1 LTTNNEQRETSHF
14 FMERYF
20 ATCPR
25 GLEQALADE
34 LTALG
39 ASDVVPVDGGVAFGG
54 DFSLCYA
61 ANLESRVASRVLWQ
75 VGHASYS
82 SERDIFDAARALP
95 WPRFFGVSRTIRV
108 NVSAIKSPVKSL
120 DFVTLSVK
128 DAVCDAF
135 REKHGSRP
143 DVDTARPDVRVHV
156 FLTQGEATFYL
167 DTSGEALFKR
177 GWRAAA
183 GDAPLRENL
192 AAGIL
197 KLTGWTAPMPLYD
210 PMCGS
215 GTFLIE
221 AAMMALDAA
230 PGLDRTFGFEK
241 LENFAGKAWRALQD
255 KARARRKP
263 VARLPIHGS
272 DKSGT
277 VLGLARENLAAVG
290 IDAAVQIKQMDILD
304 GSPPAEP
311 GIAVMNPPYGERQ
324 ATAEELADF
333 YPRLGDTLKQRY
345 AGWTA
350 YILTADL
357 RLAKLIGLKASRRTP
372 LYNGALEC
380 RLFEYKLVSGTMRRQ
395 KPVTRDE

>member
-1 LTTNNEQRETSHF
+1 MEQ
-14 FMERYF
+14 YF

-25 GLEQALADE
+25 GLEKVLADE
-34 LTALG
+34 LAALG
-39 ASDVVPVDGGVAFGG
+39 ARDIGPVDGGVAFGG
-54 DFSLCYA
+54 DLALCYA
-61 ANLESRVASRVLWQ
+61 TNLESRVASRVLWR
-75 VGHASYS
+75 VGQARYR

-95 WPRFFGVSRTIRV
+95 WSRLFDVRRTIRV

-135 REKHGSRP
+135 RDARGNRP
-143 DVDTARPDVRVHV
+143 DVDTAAPDVRIHA
-156 FLTQGEATFYL
+156 FLTQDQATFYL
-167 DTSGEALFKR
+167 DTSGDALFKR
-177 GWRAAA
+177 GWRAAT

-197 KLTGWTAPMPLYD
+197 KLTGWSAPTLLYD

-221 AAMMALDAA
+221 AAMMAQGAA
-230 PGLDRTFGFEK
+230 PGLNRAFGFEK
-241 LENFAGKAWRALQD
+241 LENFDGKAWRALQD
-255 KARARRKP
+255 KSRARRKP
-263 VARLPIHGS
+263 AVTLPIHGS

-277 VLGLARENLAAVG
+277 VLGVARQNLAALG
-290 IDAAVQIKQMDILD
+290 LENSVQLKQMDILD
-304 GSPPAEP
+304 GSPPAET

-324 ATAEELADF
+324 ASEEELAAF
-333 YPRLGDTLKQRY
+333 YPKLGDALKQRY

-357 RLAKLIGLKASRRTP
+357 RLAKLIRLTASKRTP
-372 LYNGALEC
+372 LFNGALEC
-380 RLFEYKLVSGTMRRQ
+380 RLFEYKLIAGAMRRP
-395 KPVTRDE
+395 KPVTGDE

>member
-1 LTTNNEQRETSHF
+1 MEQ
-14 FMERYF
+14 YF

-25 GLEQALADE
+25 GLERVLADE
-34 LTALG
+34 LAALG
-39 ASDVVPVDGGVAFGG
+39 APEVGAVDGGVAFGG
-54 DFSLCYA
+54 DLALCYA
-61 ANLESRVASRVLWQ
+61 ANLESRVASRVLWR
-75 VGHASYS
+75 VGQARYRSD
-82 SERDIFDAARALP
+82 RDIFDAARALS
-95 WPRFFGVSRTIRV
+95 WPRHFNVRRTIRV

-135 REKHGSRP
+135 REARGSRP
-143 DVDTARPDVRVHV
+143 DVDTARPDVRIHV
-156 FLTQGEATFYL
+156 FLTQDEASFYL
-167 DTSGEALFKR
+167 DASGEALFKR
-177 GWRAAA
+177 GWRTAT

-197 KLTGWTAPMPLYD
+197 KLTGWSAPTPLYD

-215 GTFLIE
+215 GTFLVE

-230 PGLDRTFGFEK
+230 PGLNRAFGFEK
-241 LENFAGKAWRALQD
+241 LESFDAKIWQSLQD
-255 KARARRKP
+255 RARARRKAAAP
-263 VARLPIHGS
+263 MAIHGS

-277 VLGLARENLAAVG
+277 ALGLARENLAATG
-290 IDAAVQIKQMDILD
+290 LEGAVQLKQMDILD
-304 GSPPAEP
+304 GSPPAGP

-324 ATAEELADF
+324 ASEDELAAF
-333 YPRLGDTLKQRY
+333 YPRLGDALKQRY

-357 RLAKLIGLKASRRTP
+357 RLAKLIGLKASKRTP

-380 RLFEYKLVSGTMRRQ
+380 RLFEYKLIAGTMRRA
-395 KPVTRDE
+395 KSGDEVTK

>member
-1 LTTNNEQRETSHF
+1 
-14 FMERYF
+14 MEKFF

-25 GLEQALADE
+25 GLEAVQAAE

-39 ASDVVPVDGGVAFGG
+39 ATEVAPVEGGVAFSG
-54 DFSLCYA
+54 SLSHCYA

-75 VGHASYS
+75 VGQAGYRN
-82 SERDIFDAARALP
+82 ENEIFEAARALA
-95 WPRFFGVSRTIRV
+95 WPRHFDVRRTIRV
-108 NVSAIKSPVKSL
+108 NVSAIHSPVKSL
-120 DFVTLSVK
+120 DFVTLRVK

-135 REKHGSRP
+135 REARGSRP
-143 DVDTARPDVRVHV
+143 DVDTARPDVRIHV
-156 FLTQGEATFYL
+156 FLTRDQATFYL
-167 DTSGEALFKR
+167 DTSGDPLFKR
-177 GWRAAA
+177 GWRART

-197 KLTGWTAPMPLYD
+197 RLTQWAAPTPLYD

-230 PGLDRTFGFEK
+230 PGAGRAFAFER
-241 LENFAGKAWRALQD
+241 LENFEAAQWRTLGE

-263 VARLPIHGS
+263 VIALPIHGS

-277 VLGLARENLAAVG
+277 VLGLARANLEAAG
-290 IDAAVQIKQMDILD
+290 LGQAIELKQMDILD
-304 GSPPAEP
+304 GAAPAGS
-311 GIAVMNPPYGERQ
+311 GILVANPPYGERQ
-324 ATAEELADF
+324 ADKNELADF
-333 YPRLGDTLKQRY
+333 YPKLGDVLKQRY

-350 YILTADL
+350 YLLTADL
-357 RLAKLIGLKASRRTP
+357 QLAKLVGLKASRRTP

-380 RLFEYKLVSGTMRRQ
+380 RLFEYRLFAGSMRR
-395 KPVTRDE
+395 PGYRDS